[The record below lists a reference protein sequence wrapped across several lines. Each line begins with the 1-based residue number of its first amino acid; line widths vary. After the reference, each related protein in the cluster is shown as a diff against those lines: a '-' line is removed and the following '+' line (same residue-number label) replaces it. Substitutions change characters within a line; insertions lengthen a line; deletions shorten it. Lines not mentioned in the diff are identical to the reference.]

1 MKYPQYL
8 KDLFEISEMQDRLQY
23 DKERPPYSERDV
35 IEKIKYTERVT
46 NNSSAIWFKQS
57 AKGTLV
63 SCAAVTS
70 TVLAYTFSFLFSLS
84 AVFTAFGEFLFHLH
98 RTKLAQVRRVM
109 LHHTSVTQQQKS
121 LVFTRRLRHKKSRK
135 PLLIKAFGMM
145 VPTGLEP
152 ATPTLSRWCSPN

>member
-70 TVLAYTFSFLFSLS
+70 TVLAYTFSFYFHFQQFLLPLGSFCFIS
-84 AVFTAFGEFLFHLH
+84 TA
-98 RTKLAQVRRVM
+98 R
-109 LHHTSVTQQQKS
+109 S
-121 LVFTRRLRHKKSRK
+121 
-135 PLLIKAFGMM
+135 
-145 VPTGLEP
+145 
-152 ATPTLSRWCSPN
+152 